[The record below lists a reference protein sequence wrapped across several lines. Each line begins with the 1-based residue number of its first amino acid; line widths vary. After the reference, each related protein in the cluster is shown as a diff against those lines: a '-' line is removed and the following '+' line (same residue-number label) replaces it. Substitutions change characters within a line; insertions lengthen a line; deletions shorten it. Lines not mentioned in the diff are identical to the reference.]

1 MKKVFTR
8 SVAALAL
15 GVSIALAFSGCGSQ
29 TPAKQDTTEK
39 IKVVASFDAMKEI
52 TQAIGGNKV
61 DVTTIIPEGIEP
73 HDYELKTSDVQ
84 KLQEAKLFVYNGLGM
99 EAWADKAIQTASA
112 DNLMSVALAE
122 HVQPIELTDP
132 EEIEE
137 HGAYDP
143 HAWLGLTSAKE
154 EASAVKD
161 ALIKISPEDKEYFEK
176 NYMAFADEIDKMQE
190 ASAVKDA
197 LIKISPEDKEYFEKN
212 YMAFA
217 DEIDKM
223 QEEYMKK
230 VANATRKEIVTGHA
244 AFGYLCRDLGISQES
259 VEDVFASGEPSAQ
272 KLAELTDFCKAH
284 NVKVIFTED
293 LVSPAVSE
301 TLAKE
306 AGAKA
311 EAIHTIESAEDGMT
325 YLARMKDNLNKIAE
339 ALM

>member
-15 GVSIALAFSGCGSQ
+15 GASIALAFSGCGSQ

-190 ASAVKDA
+190 
-197 LIKISPEDKEYFEKN
+197 
-212 YMAFA
+212 
-217 DEIDKM
+217 
-223 QEEYMKK
+223 EYMKK

-339 ALM
+339 SLM

>member
-15 GVSIALAFSGCGSQ
+15 GASIALAFSGCGSQ

-52 TQAIGGNKV
+52 TRAIGGNKV

-154 EASAVKD
+154 
-161 ALIKISPEDKEYFEK
+161 
-176 NYMAFADEIDKMQE
+176 E

>member
-15 GVSIALAFSGCGSQ
+15 GASIALAFSGCGSQ

-190 ASAVKDA
+190 
-197 LIKISPEDKEYFEKN
+197 
-212 YMAFA
+212 
-217 DEIDKM
+217 
-223 QEEYMKK
+223 EYMKK

-293 LVSPAVSE
+293 LVNPAVSE

>member
-15 GVSIALAFSGCGSQ
+15 GASIALAFSGCGSQ

-61 DVTTIIPEGIEP
+61 DVTTIIPEGMEP

-154 EASAVKD
+154 
-161 ALIKISPEDKEYFEK
+161 
-176 NYMAFADEIDKMQE
+176 E

>member
-15 GVSIALAFSGCGSQ
+15 GASIALAFSGCGSQ
-29 TPAKQDTTEK
+29 TPAKEDTTEK

-190 ASAVKDA
+190 
-197 LIKISPEDKEYFEKN
+197 
-212 YMAFA
+212 
-217 DEIDKM
+217 
-223 QEEYMKK
+223 EYMKK

-325 YLARMKDNLNKIAE
+325 YLARMKDNINKIAE

>member
-29 TPAKQDTTEK
+29 TPAKQDTTEE

-154 EASAVKD
+154 
-161 ALIKISPEDKEYFEK
+161 
-176 NYMAFADEIDKMQE
+176 E

>member
-190 ASAVKDA
+190 
-197 LIKISPEDKEYFEKN
+197 
-212 YMAFA
+212 
-217 DEIDKM
+217 
-223 QEEYMKK
+223 EYMKK

-311 EAIHTIESAEDGMT
+311 EAIHTIESAEDGMI

>member
-15 GVSIALAFSGCGSQ
+15 GASIALAFSGCGSQ

-190 ASAVKDA
+190 
-197 LIKISPEDKEYFEKN
+197 
-212 YMAFA
+212 
-217 DEIDKM
+217 
-223 QEEYMKK
+223 EYMKK

-284 NVKVIFTED
+284 NVKIIFTED

>member
-39 IKVVASFDAMKEI
+39 IKVVASFDAMKEN

-154 EASAVKD
+154 
-161 ALIKISPEDKEYFEK
+161 
-176 NYMAFADEIDKMQE
+176 E

>member
-15 GVSIALAFSGCGSQ
+15 GASIALAFSGCGSQ

-52 TQAIGGNKV
+52 TQAIGGKKV

-154 EASAVKD
+154 
-161 ALIKISPEDKEYFEK
+161 
-176 NYMAFADEIDKMQE
+176 E

>member
-29 TPAKQDTTEK
+29 TPVKQDTTEK

-190 ASAVKDA
+190 
-197 LIKISPEDKEYFEKN
+197 
-212 YMAFA
+212 
-217 DEIDKM
+217 
-223 QEEYMKK
+223 EYMKK

>member
-1 MKKVFTR
+1 MKKVFTK

-190 ASAVKDA
+190 
-197 LIKISPEDKEYFEKN
+197 
-212 YMAFA
+212 
-217 DEIDKM
+217 
-223 QEEYMKK
+223 EYMKK

-244 AFGYLCRDLGISQES
+244 AFGYLCRDLGIAQES

>member
-15 GVSIALAFSGCGSQ
+15 GASIALAFSGCGSQ

-190 ASAVKDA
+190 
-197 LIKISPEDKEYFEKN
+197 
-212 YMAFA
+212 
-217 DEIDKM
+217 
-223 QEEYMKK
+223 EYMKK

-325 YLARMKDNLNKIAE
+325 YLTRMKDNLNKIAE

>member
-1 MKKVFTR
+1 
-8 SVAALAL
+8 
-15 GVSIALAFSGCGSQ
+15 
-29 TPAKQDTTEK
+29 
-39 IKVVASFDAMKEI
+39 
-52 TQAIGGNKV
+52 
-61 DVTTIIPEGIEP
+61 
-73 HDYELKTSDVQ
+73 
-84 KLQEAKLFVYNGLGM
+84 
-99 EAWADKAIQTASA
+99 
-112 DNLMSVALAE
+112 
-122 HVQPIELTDP
+122 
-132 EEIEE
+132 
-137 HGAYDP
+137 
-143 HAWLGLTSAKE
+143 
-154 EASAVKD
+154 
-161 ALIKISPEDKEYFEK
+161 
-176 NYMAFADEIDKMQE
+176 
-190 ASAVKDA
+190 
-197 LIKISPEDKEYFEKN
+197 
-212 YMAFA
+212 MAFA

>member
-15 GVSIALAFSGCGSQ
+15 GASIALAFSGCGSQ

-190 ASAVKDA
+190 
-197 LIKISPEDKEYFEKN
+197 
-212 YMAFA
+212 
-217 DEIDKM
+217 
-223 QEEYMKK
+223 EYMKK

-284 NVKVIFTED
+284 NVKVIFIED

>member
-99 EAWADKAIQTASA
+99 EAWADKAIQTVSA

-154 EASAVKD
+154 
-161 ALIKISPEDKEYFEK
+161 
-176 NYMAFADEIDKMQE
+176 E

>member
-15 GVSIALAFSGCGSQ
+15 GASIALAFSGCGSQ

-190 ASAVKDA
+190 
-197 LIKISPEDKEYFEKN
+197 
-212 YMAFA
+212 
-217 DEIDKM
+217 
-223 QEEYMKK
+223 EYMKK
-230 VANATRKEIVTGHA
+230 VANATREEIVTGHA

>member
-190 ASAVKDA
+190 
-197 LIKISPEDKEYFEKN
+197 
-212 YMAFA
+212 
-217 DEIDKM
+217 
-223 QEEYMKK
+223 EYMKK

-311 EAIHTIESAEDGMT
+311 EAIHTIESAEDGIT

>member
-161 ALIKISPEDKEYFEK
+161 ALIKISPK
-176 NYMAFADEIDKMQE
+176 
-190 ASAVKDA
+190 
-197 LIKISPEDKEYFEKN
+197 DKEYFEKN

>member
-1 MKKVFTR
+1 MAMCEYAWTSFFDNSKIFKCKPQDKFRFHPTQKPVELYKWILKNYAKKGDKILDTHLGSGSSR
-8 SVAALAL
+8 IAAYDM
-15 GVSIALAFSGCGSQ
+15 G
-29 TPAKQDTTEK
+29 
-39 IKVVASFDAMKEI
+39 FDFI
-52 TQAIGGNKV
+52 
-61 DVTTIIPEGIEP
+61 GIE
-73 HDYELKTSDVQ
+73 
-84 KLQEAKLFVYNGLGM
+84 
-99 EAWADKAIQTASA
+99 I
-112 DNLMSVALAE
+112 
-122 HVQPIELTDP
+122 
-132 EEIEE
+132 
-137 HGAYDP
+137 
-143 HAWLGLTSAKE
+143 
-154 EASAVKD
+154 
-161 ALIKISPEDKEYFEK
+161 
-176 NYMAFADEIDKMQE
+176 
-190 ASAVKDA
+190 
-197 LIKISPEDKEYFEKN
+197 DKEYFEKN

>member
-15 GVSIALAFSGCGSQ
+15 GASIALAFSGCGSQ

-99 EAWADKAIQTASA
+99 EAWADKAIQTASV

-190 ASAVKDA
+190 
-197 LIKISPEDKEYFEKN
+197 
-212 YMAFA
+212 
-217 DEIDKM
+217 
-223 QEEYMKK
+223 EYMKK

-244 AFGYLCRDLGISQES
+244 AFGYLCHDLGISQES

>member
-122 HVQPIELTDP
+122 HLQPIELTDP

-154 EASAVKD
+154 
-161 ALIKISPEDKEYFEK
+161 
-176 NYMAFADEIDKMQE
+176 E

-284 NVKVIFTED
+284 NVKIIFTED

>member
-122 HVQPIELTDP
+122 HVQPIELIDP

-154 EASAVKD
+154 
-161 ALIKISPEDKEYFEK
+161 
-176 NYMAFADEIDKMQE
+176 E

>member
-73 HDYELKTSDVQ
+73 HNYELKTNDVQ

-154 EASAVKD
+154 
-161 ALIKISPEDKEYFEK
+161 
-176 NYMAFADEIDKMQE
+176 E

>member
-73 HDYELKTSDVQ
+73 HDYELKTNDVQ

-154 EASAVKD
+154 
-161 ALIKISPEDKEYFEK
+161 
-176 NYMAFADEIDKMQE
+176 E

>member
-190 ASAVKDA
+190 
-197 LIKISPEDKEYFEKN
+197 
-212 YMAFA
+212 
-217 DEIDKM
+217 
-223 QEEYMKK
+223 EYMKK

-284 NVKVIFTED
+284 NVKIIFTED

>member
-1 MKKVFTR
+1 MKKVFTK

-190 ASAVKDA
+190 
-197 LIKISPEDKEYFEKN
+197 
-212 YMAFA
+212 
-217 DEIDKM
+217 
-223 QEEYMKK
+223 EYMKK

>member
-15 GVSIALAFSGCGSQ
+15 GASIALAFSGCGSQ

-84 KLQEAKLFVYNGLGM
+84 KLQEAKLFVYNGLRM

-154 EASAVKD
+154 
-161 ALIKISPEDKEYFEK
+161 
-176 NYMAFADEIDKMQE
+176 E

>member
-15 GVSIALAFSGCGSQ
+15 GASIALAFSGCGSQ

-176 NYMAFADEIDKMQE
+176 NYMAFADEIDK
-190 ASAVKDA
+190 
-197 LIKISPEDKEYFEKN
+197 I
-212 YMAFA
+212 
-217 DEIDKM
+217 

>member
-161 ALIKISPEDKEYFEK
+161 ALKTKNILKKIIWRLLMKSIRCKK
-176 NYMAFADEIDKMQE
+176 NI
-190 ASAVKDA
+190 
-197 LIKISPEDKEYFEKN
+197 
-212 YMAFA
+212 
-217 DEIDKM
+217 
-223 QEEYMKK
+223 
-230 VANATRKEIVTGHA
+230 
-244 AFGYLCRDLGISQES
+244 
-259 VEDVFASGEPSAQ
+259 
-272 KLAELTDFCKAH
+272 
-284 NVKVIFTED
+284 
-293 LVSPAVSE
+293 
-301 TLAKE
+301 
-306 AGAKA
+306 
-311 EAIHTIESAEDGMT
+311 
-325 YLARMKDNLNKIAE
+325 
-339 ALM
+339 

>member
-15 GVSIALAFSGCGSQ
+15 GASIALAFSGCGSQ

-176 NYMAFADEIDKMQE
+176 NYMAFADEI
-190 ASAVKDA
+190 
-197 LIKISPEDKEYFEKN
+197 N
-212 YMAFA
+212 
-217 DEIDKM
+217 KM

>member
-15 GVSIALAFSGCGSQ
+15 GASIALAFSGCGSQ

-190 ASAVKDA
+190 
-197 LIKISPEDKEYFEKN
+197 
-212 YMAFA
+212 
-217 DEIDKM
+217 
-223 QEEYMKK
+223 EYMKK

-272 KLAELTDFCKAH
+272 KLAELTDFCQAH

>member
-15 GVSIALAFSGCGSQ
+15 GASIALAFSGCGSQ

-143 HAWLGLTSAKE
+143 PAWLGLTSAKE
-154 EASAVKD
+154 
-161 ALIKISPEDKEYFEK
+161 
-176 NYMAFADEIDKMQE
+176 E

>member
-15 GVSIALAFSGCGSQ
+15 GASVALAFSGCGSQ

-190 ASAVKDA
+190 
-197 LIKISPEDKEYFEKN
+197 
-212 YMAFA
+212 
-217 DEIDKM
+217 
-223 QEEYMKK
+223 EYMKK

>member
-190 ASAVKDA
+190 
-197 LIKISPEDKEYFEKN
+197 
-212 YMAFA
+212 
-217 DEIDKM
+217 
-223 QEEYMKK
+223 EYMKK

-259 VEDVFASGEPSAQ
+259 VEDVFASGEPSSQ

>member
-190 ASAVKDA
+190 
-197 LIKISPEDKEYFEKN
+197 
-212 YMAFA
+212 
-217 DEIDKM
+217 
-223 QEEYMKK
+223 EYMKK

-293 LVSPAVSE
+293 LVSPVVSE

>member
-15 GVSIALAFSGCGSQ
+15 GASIALAFSGCGSQ

-190 ASAVKDA
+190 
-197 LIKISPEDKEYFEKN
+197 
-212 YMAFA
+212 
-217 DEIDKM
+217 
-223 QEEYMKK
+223 EYMKK

-311 EAIHTIESAEDGMT
+311 GAIHTIESAEDGMT

>member
-190 ASAVKDA
+190 
-197 LIKISPEDKEYFEKN
+197 
-212 YMAFA
+212 
-217 DEIDKM
+217 
-223 QEEYMKK
+223 EYMKK

-272 KLAELTDFCKAH
+272 KLAALTDFCKAH

>member
-15 GVSIALAFSGCGSQ
+15 GASIALAFSGCGSQ

-99 EAWADKAIQTASA
+99 ETWADKAIQTASA

-154 EASAVKD
+154 
-161 ALIKISPEDKEYFEK
+161 
-176 NYMAFADEIDKMQE
+176 E

>member
-61 DVTTIIPEGIEP
+61 DVTTIISEGIEP

-190 ASAVKDA
+190 
-197 LIKISPEDKEYFEKN
+197 
-212 YMAFA
+212 
-217 DEIDKM
+217 
-223 QEEYMKK
+223 EYMKK

-284 NVKVIFTED
+284 NVKIIFTED